1 MTGKVEI
8 ENPELVSRFSYEPPL
23 GRIGETRDLTG
34 AVTFLLS
41 ESSSY
46 ISGTDIMI
54 TGGLHAGRYAK
65 DRELLASA

>member
-1 MTGKVEI
+1 MTERVAI
-8 ENPELVSRFSYEPPL
+8 ENPECVSRFSYEPPL

-46 ISGTDIMI
+46 ISGTDIMV

-65 DRELLASA
+65 DRGLLVSA